1 MSPSVLA
8 GLAGVLVAAA
18 ATGLLARQCVR
29 GPQAGI
35 ALWAAACLALVVAL
49 LAQIA
54 GFATGFT
61 PVTFRAAQ
69 LGAQFAAPLWLAWG
83 LVEAAHFSGTA
94 RFAMRLTSGAITV
107 VGGVI
112 VGSDPLTAAPFS
124 KSWPPAGA
132 HFQFIAN
139 DAVLLTQG
147 VAVLAALTAAG
158 AASLRARAGPASAG
172 SGQEISGYAAALV
185 AVLATTGLR
194 FAFPANSGY
203 PLLCGLAAALAW
215 FAMTRMLGTGSE
227 LSAAERGQRA
237 RRYESDD
244 PANISPNEPTM
255 RGWRGRNRDDWEEPR
270 RDRRGGGGRRDD
282 QGWYEP
288 GPDNR
293 GYPGEGYPDRGHDD
307 RGYGYPGDARSA
319 YQQPAYGGYEP
330 NGYDQGG
337 YATPDRG
344 QAGYAPDGYAQNG
357 YGADAY
363 DGGGANG
370 GAYDGGGA
378 NGGAY
383 DGGGYN
389 VGYNGAG
396 ANGGGYNGAGANGGG
411 YNGAGANGGGYNG
424 GGAYDGAG
432 YGAAGYEGTSQG
444 GAGYGSG
451 GYERPN
457 GASFSGPAGGGAGY
471 GGAVQPDMPP
481 APAVSPGQMTPA
493 TPANRPYGRISI
505 FTLLDDKAAEFDQLA
520 EQTAEAVR
528 VAEPDT
534 LVYVIHLVPKA
545 PMQRIFYEIYRDRDA
560 FDLHERQ
567 PHNQRFAAE
576 RRPYVLATN
585 IIELRLKFAKVAPL
599 SPASSQKPQTQHYS
613 QIPQTPQGQLPPP
626 DPAPRSP
633 APNRGQPS
641 PMGQRYGD

>member
-8 GLAGVLVAAA
+8 GFAGVLVAAA
-18 ATGLLARQCVR
+18 AAGLLARQCVR

-35 ALWAAACLALVVAL
+35 ALWAAACLVLVVAL

-54 GFATGFT
+54 GFTTGFT
-61 PVTFRAAQ
+61 PVTFRAVQ

-83 LVEAAHFSGTA
+83 LVEVAHFSGTA
-94 RFAMRLTSGAITV
+94 RFAMRLTSSAITV

-132 HFQFIAN
+132 HFQFIAD

-158 AASLRARAGPASAG
+158 AASLRARGGSASTDP
-172 SGQEISGYAAALV
+172 GQVIPGYAAAVV

-194 FAFPANSGY
+194 FAFQANSGY

-215 FAMTRMLGTGSE
+215 FAMTRMRGTRSE

-244 PANISPNEPTM
+244 PANISQNEPTV
-255 RGWRGRNRDDWEEPR
+255 RGRRGRNRDDWEEPR

-282 QGWYEP
+282 QGWYQP
-288 GPDNR
+288 GPDDA
-293 GYPGEGYPDRGHDD
+293 GYPGYPGDGYPNSGHDD

-319 YQQPAYGGYEP
+319 NQQPAYGGYE
-330 NGYDQGG
+330 NQGG
-337 YATPDRG
+337 YATPGHG
-344 QAGYAPDGYAQNG
+344 QAGYAPDGYSQNG

-363 DGGGANG
+363 DGGGAYTGGGANG
-370 GAYDGGGA
+370 GAYGGGAYTGGGA

-389 VGYNGAG
+389 
-396 ANGGGYNGAGANGGG
+396 GG
-411 YNGAGANGGGYNG
+411 GANGGGYNG

-432 YGAAGYEGTSQG
+432 YGAAGYEGASQG

-457 GASFSGPAGGGAGY
+457 GASFSGPPGGGAGY
-471 GGAVQPDMPP
+471 GRAVQPDMPP
-481 APAVSPGQMTPA
+481 APAVSPGPVPPT

-599 SPASSQKPQTQHYS
+599 SPASSQKSQHYS